1 MAAVNIWNIS
11 LSERNIS
18 LRDYLFNIV
27 AVVASFLAMLVQ
39 IINKKNNWV
48 GLIRLSKCMIHA
60 EISEIQCYLYSNTA
74 AINTVGTAT
83 LPTIRFYFQGT
94 TILI

>member
-39 IINKKNNWV
+39 IINNKK
-48 GLIRLSKCMIHA
+48 
-60 EISEIQCYLYSNTA
+60 
-74 AINTVGTAT
+74 
-83 LPTIRFYFQGT
+83 
-94 TILI
+94 